1 MIIWKQNAFYSS
13 KSQQAFPPKKLQLGV
28 LDSHNKGKE
37 VSWGWTSKARAK
49 PQVTSND

>member
-37 VSWGWTSKARAK
+37 VLQTQSFLGLD
-49 PQVTSND
+49 V